1 MKSVVFT
8 LVFYAFSSTIF
19 AQNDQPLGGGAYI
32 PTPSGQCLSE
42 EDRELL
48 SQTLVA
54 QREILISKG
63 VLKASNKNTSV
74 QFEWPLR
81 PAPGLSGYYSYF
93 ATNNFVDQDES
104 SVILDYNCD
113 SRAYDGHAG
122 SDFDTWPFPWYL
134 YDNDLVEVIA
144 AASGTIIYKI
154 DGNKDDN
161 CGCSGD
167 WNAVF
172 IEHSDGS
179 IAFYGHLKK
188 ASLTTKIVGQTVST
202 GEYLGVVASSG
213 CSTAPHLHWEIH
225 RQLPYI
231 RDNLID
237 PYAGACNNLNS
248 ESWWVAQPPNRE
260 PQVNALMLHSAPPQI
275 GCPGDQEIP

>member
-81 PAPGLSGYYSYF
+81 PAPGL
-93 ATNNFVDQDES
+93 
-104 SVILDYNCD
+104 
-113 SRAYDGHAG
+113 RA
-122 SDFDTWPFPWYL
+122 
-134 YDNDLVEVIA
+134 
-144 AASGTIIYKI
+144 
-154 DGNKDDN
+154 
-161 CGCSGD
+161 C
-167 WNAVF
+167 
-172 IEHSDGS
+172 
-179 IAFYGHLKK
+179 
-188 ASLTTKIVGQTVST
+188 
-202 GEYLGVVASSG
+202 
-213 CSTAPHLHWEIH
+213 
-225 RQLPYI
+225 
-231 RDNLID
+231 
-237 PYAGACNNLNS
+237 
-248 ESWWVAQPPNRE
+248 
-260 PQVNALMLHSAPPQI
+260 
-275 GCPGDQEIP
+275 